1 MHIPPSDLINIL
13 HETSHAILSTHST
26 QLPGFPFGTA
36 VPLVT
41 DEYHRPILLIS
52 ALAEHTKNLRADSRA
67 SIAIIESG
75 KDNVQDA
82 KRATLVGHFHEFEP
96 STALVNRYLRYQ
108 PDAERYLQ
116 LDFSFYRLAVENI
129 RYIGGIGQMGWLEAS
144 RLDESLSLK
153 PTDEN
158 ELLSSLCS
166 GLPERFRI
174 LGLDSHGIDYLADG
188 FRGRLRFEKPL
199 NGDQLE
205 TALPDLLRRLN

>member
-1 MHIPPSDLINIL
+1 MHIPPSDLIHLL

-36 VPLVT
+36 VPLVV
-41 DEYHRPILLIS
+41 DESHRPILLIS
-52 ALAEHTKNLRADSRA
+52 ALAEHTKNLKADARA
-67 SIAIIESG
+67 SLAIVEPG

-82 KRATLVGHFHEFEP
+82 RRATLVGHFHEFEP
-96 STALVNRYLRYQ
+96 SAALVNRYLRYQ

-116 LDFSFYRLAVENI
+116 LDFAFYRLTIERI

-144 RLDESLSLK
+144 RLDENLSLK
-153 PTDEN
+153 PSDEN

-166 GLPERFRI
+166 KPPERFRI

-188 FRGRLRFEKPL
+188 FRERLRFEEPM
-199 NGDQLE
+199 NREQLE